1 MPRYL
6 EDLHAGQT
14 YVSPQHALTDE
25 QIVAFAREFDPQPFH
40 TDPDAA
46 KASFFGGLVASGWHT
61 AALTMRLM
69 TESGMDLAGGIIGAG
84 VEGLRWPSPLRA
96 GEAVAVRVTILA
108 VRPSQSRPAIGI
120 VTFKVE
126 TVRSDGTAVQ
136 EMTGSLIVPRRSS
149 T

>member
-14 YVSPQHALTDE
+14 FVSPTHELTAE
-25 QIVAFAREFDPQPFH
+25 EIVAFASDFDPQPFH

-69 TESGMDLAGGIIGAG
+69 VASGMDLAGGIIGAG

-96 GEAVAVRVTILA
+96 GEAVQVRVTILA

-120 VTFKVE
+120 VSFKVE
-126 TVRSDGTAVQ
+126 TLRHDGTAVQ
-136 EMTGSLIVPRRSS
+136 EMTGSLIVPRRPSD
-149 T
+149 